1 MGALYAGCEPMAD
14 RADAAWAAERRPILP
29 RANRRSG
36 HASRNLSV
44 LDPEAENK
52 ENLANTTMET
62 YLQDAPSSC
71 MSCHASLANAR
82 GRDFAGI
89 LSALH

>member
-1 MGALYAGCEPMAD
+1 
-14 RADAAWAAERRPILP
+14 
-29 RANRRSG
+29 
-36 HASRNLSV
+36 
-44 LDPEAENK
+44 
-52 ENLANTTMET
+52 MET

-71 MSCHASLANAR
+71 MACHASLANAR